1 MNISTIRLDMRITIV
16 SEVYSPRIGG
26 MERYAEDMAM
36 YWSEQG
42 IAVDII
48 TDTQDEGHQPTT
60 QPYSV
65 RRGLSFTEKVR
76 AFKASETIFF
86 VGVTIENILA
96 AYLAGKRAV
105 ISHHGVY
112 IYNQGLSHSIK
123 GMIKRLLC
131 RPMNNISVSKFV
143 AREVGGRQKVIL
155 NGYRDDLF
163 FPPQHKPN
171 PRTFIFCGRLVP
183 DKGVD
188 LLISAFAKVH
198 QTYPDASLAIIGD
211 GCERDNLTSLVNQHN
226 LNDRVTFFGARALP
240 EVAEQLRQNAC
251 LVVPSRW
258 NEPFGIVALEGLA
271 SGCEVI
277 ATAQGGLPEALSGH
291 GRIVAPDADALAA
304 AMRQVC
310 EGKQSRQKAEVSKYL
325 QSRRARCVAAEYFA
339 YLFSSASQH
348 DVRQDLVK

>member
-1 MNISTIRLDMRITIV
+1 MRITIV
-16 SEVYSPRIGG
+16 SEVFSPKIGG

-42 IAVDII
+42 IAVEII
-48 TDTQDEGHQPTT
+48 TDTPDKDHRQITEQ
-60 QPYSV
+60 YSI

-76 AFKASETIFF
+76 VFRASEIIFF
-86 VGVTIENILA
+86 VGITIENILA
-96 AYLAGKRAV
+96 AYLARRRAV
-105 ISHHGVY
+105 VSHHGVY
-112 IYNQGLSHSIK
+112 IYSNEFSHYIK

-131 RPMNNISVSKFV
+131 RPMNNISVSNFV
-143 AREVGGRQKVIL
+143 AREIGGKQKVIL

-188 LLISAFAKVH
+188 LLISAFSQVH
-198 QTYPDASLAIIGD
+198 QTYPDASLVIIGD
-211 GCERDNLTSLVNQHN
+211 GCERGKLTSQVNQYN
-226 LNDRVTFFGARALP
+226 LSHRVTFLGSQALP
-240 EVAEQLRQNAC
+240 KVGEQLRQSTC

-277 ATAQGGLPEALSGH
+277 ATARGGLPEALGGH
-291 GRIVAPDADALAA
+291 GRIVAPDADAIAA
-304 AMRQVC
+304 AMLEVCDSKRNRQ
-310 EGKQSRQKAEVSKYL
+310 ETDVSKYL
-325 QSRRARCVAAEYFA
+325 QSRCACCVAAEYSA
-339 YLFSSASQH
+339 YLFSSMSQH
-348 DVRQDLVK
+348 DVRRNWVK